1 MQSVILQ
8 MKLQATTTNDLIKHH
23 IIMKR
28 IIFIIIAVLFTMP
41 IYAQNRIVVSKQKMT
56 LTVYDENDK
65 VLLQTKISC
74 GKNFG
79 NKTRRGDKK
88 TPEGTFKINMI
99 QESSSWTW
107 DFKDGRGKIKGA
119 YGPYFLRLK
128 TPITTMI
135 GIHGTCYP
143 ELIGTRT
150 SSGCIRIHN
159 DVILKLVKLV
169 KIGTPVT
176 IEKDK

>member
-1 MQSVILQ
+1 MRKLLILIF
-8 MKLQATTTNDLIKHH
+8 A
-23 IIMKR
+23 
-28 IIFIIIAVLFTMP
+28 IFIASTIVAE
-41 IYAQNRIVVSKQKMT
+41 NRIVVSKKEMT
-56 LTVYDENDK
+56 LTVYNDSDSI
-65 VLLQTKISC
+65 LLKTKISC

-79 NKTRRGDKK
+79 NKTRRGDNK

-99 QESSSWTW
+99 QPSSQWTW
-107 DFKDGRGKIKGA
+107 DFKDGKGKIKGA

-150 SSGCIRIHN
+150 SSSCVRIHN
-159 DVILKLVKLV
+159 DEMLKLVKLV
-169 KIGTPVT
+169 KVGTKVT
-176 IEKDK
+176 IEKDFE

>member
-1 MQSVILQ
+1 MRKLLILIF
-8 MKLQATTTNDLIKHH
+8 A
-23 IIMKR
+23 
-28 IIFIIIAVLFTMP
+28 IFIASTIVAE
-41 IYAQNRIVVSKQKMT
+41 NRIVVSKKDMT
-56 LTVYDENDK
+56 LTVYNDSI
-65 VLLQTKISC
+65 LLKTKISC

-79 NKTRRGDKK
+79 NKTRRGDNK

-99 QESSSWTW
+99 QPSSQWTW
-107 DFKDGRGKIKGA
+107 DFKDGKGKIKGA

-150 SSGCIRIHN
+150 SSGCVRIHN
-159 DVILKLVKLV
+159 DEMLKLVKLV
-169 KIGTPVT
+169 KVGTKVT
-176 IEKDK
+176 IEKDFE

>member
-1 MQSVILQ
+1 MRKLLILIF
-8 MKLQATTTNDLIKHH
+8 A
-23 IIMKR
+23 
-28 IIFIIIAVLFTMP
+28 IFIASTIVAE
-41 IYAQNRIVVSKQKMT
+41 NRIVVSKKEMT
-56 LTVYDENDK
+56 LTVYNDSDSI
-65 VLLQTKISC
+65 LLKTKISC

-79 NKTRRGDKK
+79 NKTRRGDNK

-99 QESSSWTW
+99 QPSSQWTW
-107 DFKDGRGKIKGA
+107 DFKDGKGKIKGA

-150 SSGCIRIHN
+150 SSGCVRIHN
-159 DVILKLVKLV
+159 DEMLKLVKLV
-169 KIGTPVT
+169 KVGTNVT
-176 IEKDK
+176 IEKDE

>member
-1 MQSVILQ
+1 MRKLLILIF
-8 MKLQATTTNDLIKHH
+8 A
-23 IIMKR
+23 
-28 IIFIIIAVLFTMP
+28 IFIASTIVAE
-41 IYAQNRIVVSKQKMT
+41 NRIVVSKKEMT
-56 LTVYDENDK
+56 LTVYNDSDSI
-65 VLLQTKISC
+65 LLKTKISC

-79 NKTRRGDKK
+79 NKTRRGDNK

-99 QESSSWTW
+99 QPSSQWTW
-107 DFKDGRGKIKGA
+107 DFKDGKGKIKGA

-150 SSGCIRIHN
+150 SSGCVRIHN
-159 DVILKLVKLV
+159 DEMLKLVKLV
-169 KIGTPVT
+169 KVGTKVT
-176 IEKDK
+176 IEKD

>member
-1 MQSVILQ
+1 MRKLLILIF
-8 MKLQATTTNDLIKHH
+8 A
-23 IIMKR
+23 
-28 IIFIIIAVLFTMP
+28 IFIASTIVAE
-41 IYAQNRIVVSKQKMT
+41 NRIVVSKKEMT
-56 LTVYDENDK
+56 LTVYNDSDSI
-65 VLLQTKISC
+65 LLKTKISC

-79 NKTRRGDKK
+79 NKTRRGDNK

-99 QESSSWTW
+99 QPSSQWTW
-107 DFKDGRGKIKGA
+107 DFKDGKGKIKGA

-150 SSGCIRIHN
+150 SSGCVRIH
-159 DVILKLVKLV
+159 DDEMLKLVKLV
-169 KIGTPVT
+169 KVGTKVT
-176 IEKDK
+176 IEKDFE

>member
-1 MQSVILQ
+1 MRKLLILIF
-8 MKLQATTTNDLIKHH
+8 A
-23 IIMKR
+23 
-28 IIFIIIAVLFTMP
+28 IFIASTIVAE
-41 IYAQNRIVVSKQKMT
+41 NRIVVSKKEMT
-56 LTVYDENDK
+56 LTVYNDSDSI
-65 VLLQTKISC
+65 LLKTKISC

-79 NKTRRGDKK
+79 NKTRRGDNK

-99 QESSSWTW
+99 QPSSQWTW
-107 DFKDGRGKIKGA
+107 DFKDGKGKIKGA

-150 SSGCIRIHN
+150 SSGCVRIHN
-159 DVILKLVKLV
+159 DEMLKLVKLV
-169 KIGTPVT
+169 KVGTRVT
-176 IEKDK
+176 IEKDFE

>member
-1 MQSVILQ
+1 MRKLLILIF
-8 MKLQATTTNDLIKHH
+8 A
-23 IIMKR
+23 
-28 IIFIIIAVLFTMP
+28 IFIASTIVAE
-41 IYAQNRIVVSKQKMT
+41 NRIVVSKKEMT
-56 LTVYDENDK
+56 LTVYNDSDSI
-65 VLLQTKISC
+65 LLKTKISC

-79 NKTRRGDKK
+79 NKTRRGDNK

-99 QESSSWTW
+99 QPSSQWTW
-107 DFKDGRGKIKGA
+107 DFKDGKGKIKGA

-150 SSGCIRIHN
+150 SSGCVRIHN
-159 DVILKLVKLV
+159 DEMLKLVKLV
-169 KIGTPVT
+169 KVGTKVT
-176 IEKDK
+176 IEKDFE

>member
-1 MQSVILQ
+1 MRKLLILIF
-8 MKLQATTTNDLIKHH
+8 A
-23 IIMKR
+23 
-28 IIFIIIAVLFTMP
+28 IFIASTIVAE
-41 IYAQNRIVVSKQKMT
+41 NRIVVSKKEMT
-56 LTVYDENDK
+56 LTVYNDSNSI
-65 VLLQTKISC
+65 LLKTKISC

-79 NKTRRGDKK
+79 NKTRRGDNK

-99 QESSSWTW
+99 QPSSQWTW
-107 DFKDGRGKIKGA
+107 DFKDGKGKIKGA

-150 SSGCIRIHN
+150 SSGCVRIHN
-159 DVILKLVKLV
+159 DEMLKLVKLV
-169 KIGTPVT
+169 KVGTNVT
-176 IEKDK
+176 IEKDE

>member
-1 MQSVILQ
+1 MRKFLILI
-8 MKLQATTTNDLIKHH
+8 LA
-23 IIMKR
+23 
-28 IIFIIIAVLFTMP
+28 IFIASTIVAE
-41 IYAQNRIVVSKQKMT
+41 NRIVVSKKEMT
-56 LTVYDENDK
+56 LTVYNDSDSI
-65 VLLQTKISC
+65 LLKTKISC

-79 NKTRRGDKK
+79 NKTRRGDNK

-99 QESSSWTW
+99 QPSSQWTW
-107 DFKDGRGKIKGA
+107 DFKDGKGKIKGA

-150 SSGCIRIHN
+150 SSGCVRIHN
-159 DVILKLVKLV
+159 DEMLKLVKLV
-169 KIGTPVT
+169 KVGTKVT
-176 IEKDK
+176 IEKDFE

>member
-1 MQSVILQ
+1 MRKLLILIF
-8 MKLQATTTNDLIKHH
+8 A
-23 IIMKR
+23 
-28 IIFIIIAVLFTMP
+28 IFIASTIVAE
-41 IYAQNRIVVSKQKMT
+41 NRIVVSKKEMT
-56 LTVYDENDK
+56 LTVYNDSDSI
-65 VLLQTKISC
+65 LLKTKISC

-79 NKTRRGDKK
+79 NKTRRGDNK

-99 QESSSWTW
+99 QPSSQWTW
-107 DFKDGRGKIKGA
+107 DFKDGKGKIKGA

-150 SSGCIRIHN
+150 SSGCIRVHN
-159 DVILKLVKLV
+159 DVIVELVKLV
-169 KIGTPVT
+169 KVGTKVT
-176 IEKDK
+176 IEKDE

>member
-1 MQSVILQ
+1 MRKLLILIF
-8 MKLQATTTNDLIKHH
+8 A
-23 IIMKR
+23 
-28 IIFIIIAVLFTMP
+28 IFIASTIVAE
-41 IYAQNRIVVSKQKMT
+41 NRIVVSKKEMT
-56 LTVYDENDK
+56 LTVYNDSDSI
-65 VLLQTKISC
+65 LLKTKISC

-79 NKTRRGDKK
+79 NKTRRGDNK

-99 QESSSWTW
+99 QPSSQWTW
-107 DFKDGRGKIKGA
+107 DFKDGKGKIKGA

-150 SSGCIRIHN
+150 SSGCVRIHN
-159 DVILKLVKLV
+159 DEMLKLVKLV
-169 KIGTPVT
+169 KVGTKVT
-176 IEKDK
+176 IEKDFK

>member
-1 MQSVILQ
+1 MRKLLILI
-8 MKLQATTTNDLIKHH
+8 LA
-23 IIMKR
+23 
-28 IIFIIIAVLFTMP
+28 IFIASTIVAE
-41 IYAQNRIVVSKQKMT
+41 NRIVVSKKEMT
-56 LTVYDENDK
+56 LTVYNDSDSI
-65 VLLQTKISC
+65 LLKTKISC

-79 NKTRRGDKK
+79 NKTRRGDNK

-99 QESSSWTW
+99 QPSSQWTW
-107 DFKDGRGKIKGA
+107 DFKDGKGKIKGA

-150 SSGCIRIHN
+150 SSGCVRIHN
-159 DVILKLVKLV
+159 DEMLKLVKLV
-169 KIGTPVT
+169 KVGTKVT
-176 IEKDK
+176 IEKDFE

>member
-1 MQSVILQ
+1 MRKLLILIF
-8 MKLQATTTNDLIKHH
+8 A
-23 IIMKR
+23 
-28 IIFIIIAVLFTMP
+28 IFIASTIVAE
-41 IYAQNRIVVSKQKMT
+41 NRIVVSKKEMT
-56 LTVYDENDK
+56 LTVYNNSDSI
-65 VLLQTKISC
+65 LLKTKISC

-79 NKTRRGDKK
+79 NKTRRGDNK

-99 QESSSWTW
+99 QPSSQWTW
-107 DFKDGRGKIKGA
+107 DFKDGKGKIKGA

-150 SSGCIRIHN
+150 SSGCVRIHN
-159 DVILKLVKLV
+159 DEMLKLVKLV
-169 KIGTPVT
+169 KVGTKVT
-176 IEKDK
+176 IEKDFE

>member
-1 MQSVILQ
+1 MRKFLILIF
-8 MKLQATTTNDLIKHH
+8 A
-23 IIMKR
+23 
-28 IIFIIIAVLFTMP
+28 IFIASTIVAE
-41 IYAQNRIVVSKQKMT
+41 NRIVVSKKEMT
-56 LTVYDENDK
+56 LTVYNDSDSI
-65 VLLQTKISC
+65 LLKTKISC

-79 NKTRRGDKK
+79 NKTRRGDNK

-99 QESSSWTW
+99 QPSSQWTW
-107 DFKDGRGKIKGA
+107 DFKDGKGKIKGA

-150 SSGCIRIHN
+150 SSGCVRIHN
-159 DVILKLVKLV
+159 DEMLKLVKLV
-169 KIGTPVT
+169 KVGTKVT
-176 IEKDK
+176 IEKD

>member
-1 MQSVILQ
+1 MRKLLILIF
-8 MKLQATTTNDLIKHH
+8 A
-23 IIMKR
+23 
-28 IIFIIIAVLFTMP
+28 IFIASTIVAE
-41 IYAQNRIVVSKQKMT
+41 NRIVVSKKEMT
-56 LTVYDENDK
+56 LTVYNDSDSI
-65 VLLQTKISC
+65 LLKTKISC

-79 NKTRRGDKK
+79 NKTRRGDNK

-99 QESSSWTW
+99 QPSSQWTW
-107 DFKDGRGKIKGA
+107 DFKDGKGKIKGA

-150 SSGCIRIHN
+150 SSGCVRIHN
-159 DVILKLVKLV
+159 DELLKLVKLV
-169 KIGTPVT
+169 KVGTKVT
-176 IEKDK
+176 IEKD

>member
-1 MQSVILQ
+1 MRKLLILIF
-8 MKLQATTTNDLIKHH
+8 A
-23 IIMKR
+23 
-28 IIFIIIAVLFTMP
+28 IFIASTIVAE
-41 IYAQNRIVVSKQKMT
+41 NRIVVSKKEMT
-56 LTVYDENDK
+56 LTVYNNSDSI
-65 VLLQTKISC
+65 LLKTKISC

-79 NKTRRGDKK
+79 NKTRRGDNK

-99 QESSSWTW
+99 QPSSQWTW
-107 DFKDGRGKIKGA
+107 DFKDGKGKIKGA

-150 SSGCIRIHN
+150 SSGCVRIHN
-159 DVILKLVKLV
+159 DEMLKLVKLV
-169 KIGTPVT
+169 KVGTKVT
-176 IEKDK
+176 IEKD

>member
-1 MQSVILQ
+1 MRKLLILIF
-8 MKLQATTTNDLIKHH
+8 A
-23 IIMKR
+23 
-28 IIFIIIAVLFTMP
+28 IFIASTIVAE
-41 IYAQNRIVVSKQKMT
+41 NRIVVSKKEMT
-56 LTVYDENDK
+56 LTVYNDSDSI
-65 VLLQTKISC
+65 LLKTKISC

-79 NKTRRGDKK
+79 NKTRRGDNK

-99 QESSSWTW
+99 QPSSRWTW
-107 DFKDGRGKIKGA
+107 DFKDGKGKIKGA

-150 SSGCIRIHN
+150 SSGCVRIHN
-159 DVILKLVKLV
+159 DEMLKLVKLV
-169 KIGTPVT
+169 KVGTKVT
-176 IEKDK
+176 IEKDFE

>member
-1 MQSVILQ
+1 MRKFLILIF
-8 MKLQATTTNDLIKHH
+8 A
-23 IIMKR
+23 
-28 IIFIIIAVLFTMP
+28 IFIASTIVAE
-41 IYAQNRIVVSKQKMT
+41 NRIVVSKKEMT
-56 LTVYDENDK
+56 LTVYNDSDSI
-65 VLLQTKISC
+65 LLKTKISC

-79 NKTRRGDKK
+79 NKTRRGDNK

-99 QESSSWTW
+99 QPSSQWTW
-107 DFKDGRGKIKGA
+107 DFKDGKGKIKGA

-150 SSGCIRIHN
+150 SSGCVRIHN
-159 DVILKLVKLV
+159 DEMLKLVKLV
-169 KIGTPVT
+169 KVGTKVI
-176 IEKDK
+176 IEKDFE

>member
-1 MQSVILQ
+1 MRKLFPLILI
-8 MKLQATTTNDLIKHH
+8 LFAS
-23 IIMKR
+23 IMVTAENR
-28 IIFIIIAVLFTMP
+28 II
-41 IYAQNRIVVSKQKMT
+41 VSKKDMT
-56 LTVYDENDK
+56 LTVYNDNDSI
-65 VLLQTKISC
+65 LLKTKISC

-79 NKTRRGDKK
+79 NKTRKGDNK

-99 QESSSWTW
+99 QPSSQWTW

-143 ELIGTRT
+143 QLIGTRT

-159 DVILKLVKLV
+159 NVMLELVKLV
-169 KIGTPVT
+169 KVGTEVT
-176 IEKDK
+176 IEKDF

>member
-1 MQSVILQ
+1 MRKLLILIF
-8 MKLQATTTNDLIKHH
+8 T
-23 IIMKR
+23 
-28 IIFIIIAVLFTMP
+28 IFIASTIVAE
-41 IYAQNRIVVSKQKMT
+41 NRIVVSKKEMT
-56 LTVYDENDK
+56 LTVYNDSDSI
-65 VLLQTKISC
+65 LLKTKISC

-79 NKTRRGDKK
+79 NKTRRGDNK

-99 QESSSWTW
+99 QPSSQWTW
-107 DFKDGRGKIKGA
+107 DFKDGKGKIKGA

-150 SSGCIRIHN
+150 SSGCVRIHN
-159 DVILKLVKLV
+159 DEMLKLVKLV
-169 KIGTPVT
+169 KVGTKVT
-176 IEKDK
+176 IEKDFE

>member
-1 MQSVILQ
+1 MRKLLILIF
-8 MKLQATTTNDLIKHH
+8 A
-23 IIMKR
+23 
-28 IIFIIIAVLFTMP
+28 IFIASTIVAG
-41 IYAQNRIVVSKQKMT
+41 NRIVVSKKEMT
-56 LTVYDENDK
+56 LTVYNDSDSI
-65 VLLQTKISC
+65 LLKTKISC

-79 NKTRRGDKK
+79 NKTRRGDNK

-99 QESSSWTW
+99 QPSSQWTW
-107 DFKDGRGKIKGA
+107 DFKDGKGKIKGA

-150 SSGCIRIHN
+150 SSGCVRIHN
-159 DVILKLVKLV
+159 DEMLKLVKLV
-169 KIGTPVT
+169 KVGTKVT
-176 IEKDK
+176 IEKDFE

>member
-1 MQSVILQ
+1 MRKLLILIF
-8 MKLQATTTNDLIKHH
+8 A
-23 IIMKR
+23 
-28 IIFIIIAVLFTMP
+28 IFIASTIVAE
-41 IYAQNRIVVSKQKMT
+41 NRIVVSKKEMT
-56 LTVYDENDK
+56 LTVYNDSDSI
-65 VLLQTKISC
+65 LLKTKISC

-79 NKTRRGDKK
+79 NKTRRGDNK

-99 QESSSWTW
+99 QPSSQWTW
-107 DFKDGRGKIKGA
+107 DFKDGKGKIKGA

-150 SSGCIRIHN
+150 SSGCVRIH
-159 DVILKLVKLV
+159 KLVKLV
-169 KIGTPVT
+169 KVGTKVT
-176 IEKDK
+176 IEKDFE